1 MSTRSFLDNLAAARL
16 LSLLNMP
23 FKSWKAHELGII
35 DIKGNTINKVST
47 QEQKN
52 AWTYLHRVIRKVK
65 QLMDRIPGARVAAS
79 IYALREHLEED
90 EFQVLEEAMVSGETN
105 NIHAGTN
112 TGAVVGTGP
121 QKMKKRRIKDLEEYL
136 TESMQF
142 QMLMKDVDN
151 MLTNNVKLS
160 NKEKEDLIHR
170 FSTVAQNSSTVK
182 ERDIDKLEAMLR
194 QL

>member
-16 LSLLNMP
+16 LGLLNMP
-23 FKSWKAHELGII
+23 FKSWKAYELGII
-35 DIKGNTINKVST
+35 DIKGTTINKPTT

-65 QLMDRIPGARVAAS
+65 QLMDRIPGARIAAS

-90 EFQVLEEAMVSGETN
+90 EFQILEEAMVAGETD

-112 TGAVVGTGP
+112 TGAVTGTGP
-121 QKMKKRRIKDLEEYL
+121 QKMKKRKIKDFDEYL
-136 TESMQF
+136 NESMQF
-142 QMLMKDVDN
+142 QLLMKDVDK
-151 MLTNNVKLS
+151 MISNNVKLS
-160 NKEKEDLIHR
+160 NREKEELVHR
-170 FSTVAQNSSTVK
+170 FSTVTQNSSAVK